1 MRISDWSSDVCSPD
15 LRFNRKAGVYGSDSS
30 EVGILGIALNDLTHD
45 DMAHIRRS
53 DARALYCFLDNKLTQ
68 SCRREILE
76 PTAKVTNGSADT
88 GEDVNGFCS
97 HCLPISLFDSFEPGP
112 ESNYGNSICRP
123 WIPDR
128 KSTRLNSSH

>member
-15 LRFNRKAGVYGSDSS
+15 LRFNRKAGIYGSDSS

-76 PTAKVTNGSADT
+76 PTTKVTNGSADT
-88 GEDVNGFCS
+88 GERS
-97 HCLPISLFDSFEPGP
+97 EEHTSELQSLM
-112 ESNYGNSICRP
+112 R
-123 WIPDR
+123 
-128 KSTRLNSSH
+128 NSSAVFGLKKQNKHK